1 MLDAIQNELQYRF
14 GTKGA
19 NEGNVRKGP
28 DGQYDIGILG
38 RALGVTPEM
47 MTNAGNAYDRREF
60 ASSALGQEAASYGLA
75 PESGPINKFEIGKK
89 VRDAKEVEQGRKL
102 AIATGV
108 DPSKLDGLGIGG
120 IASLTRDQKQINT
133 NEAWTKDPRNIQE
146 QSRYYDLQQD
156 KLADRKDARDAL
168 TFSRQDAQNQRMF
181 ARRESAL
188 DRAQTQD
195 LAILSQGHQ
204 MKIAQMNQDLAEKRM
219 GYDRETRRMD
229 KRDRM
234 IAQLMAGIG
243 SLGSAF

>member
-1 MLDAIQNELQYRF
+1 MFDAIQNELQYRF

-28 DGQYDIGILG
+28 DGQYDIGLLG

-60 ASSALGQEAASYGLA
+60 AASAPGQEAASYGLL
-75 PESGPINKFEIGKK
+75 PESGAVNKFEIGKK
-89 VRDAKEVEQGRKL
+89 LRDTKEVEQGRKL

-120 IASLTRDQKQINT
+120 IASLTRDQKQLNA
-133 NEAWTKDPRNIQE
+133 NEAYENDPRTKKE
-146 QSRYYDLQQD
+146 QDRYYDLQQD

-168 TFSRQDAQNQRMF
+168 TFSREEAQNQRMF
-181 ARRESAL
+181 ARRESSL
-188 DRAQTQD
+188 DRSQTQD

-204 MKIAQMNQDLAEKRM
+204 MKLAQMNQDLADKRM
-219 GYDRETRRMD
+219 DYDRETKRID

-234 IAQLMAGIG
+234 IAQLMAG
-243 SLGSAF
+243 LGQLGGAF

>member
-1 MLDAIQNELQYRF
+1 MLDAIQNELQFRF

-19 NEGNVRKGP
+19 LEGSVQRDNATGDYEP
-28 DGQYDIGILG
+28 NLLQ
-38 RALGVTPEM
+38 RALGVDKQQLE
-47 MTNAGNAYDRREF
+47 NAANTGERNRFKNTDLGRE
-60 ASSALGQEAASYGLA
+60 ASSYGVEIGSGPVNYTNIRKGISDAKTRDALGQKIRMLGGTVGDATDIGVLA
-75 PESGPINKFEIGKK
+75 EMADTLDTERTN
-89 VRDAKEVEQGRKL
+89 AKLENSPGWKREEG
-102 AIATGV
+102 
-108 DPSKLDGLGIGG
+108 
-120 IASLTRDQKQINT
+120 
-133 NEAWTKDPRNIQE
+133 
-146 QSRYYDLQQD
+146 RYYDLQQE